1 MGYSPWGCKELDVTL
16 SLLSFTRKTFAK
28 LVNSTTFLC
37 FMFGEIWLFHRNML
51 FNECNCAVVWEFF
64 SIAFLWDWNEN

>member
-28 LVNSTTFLC
+28 LVNSTTLLC
-37 FMFGEIWLFHRNML
+37 FIFGEIWLFHRNML
-51 FNECNCAVVWEFF
+51 FMLTCDRLIRIISNK
-64 SIAFLWDWNEN
+64 

>member
-51 FNECNCAVVWEFF
+51 FMLTCDRLIRIISNK
-64 SIAFLWDWNEN
+64 